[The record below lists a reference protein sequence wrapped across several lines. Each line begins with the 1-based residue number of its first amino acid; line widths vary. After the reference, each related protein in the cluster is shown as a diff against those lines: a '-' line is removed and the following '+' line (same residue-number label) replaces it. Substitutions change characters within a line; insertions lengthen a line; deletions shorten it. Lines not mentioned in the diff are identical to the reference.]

1 MTKAKSFSL
10 WTKKRAN
17 GERELRASSKA
28 IISIMAVV
36 LTVSLYQGLI
46 LFERVDGGAQIIEIL
61 AYILIVLVVTLSLF
75 TLVVSLIDY
84 LRSLE

>member
-10 WTKKRAN
+10 WTKERAN